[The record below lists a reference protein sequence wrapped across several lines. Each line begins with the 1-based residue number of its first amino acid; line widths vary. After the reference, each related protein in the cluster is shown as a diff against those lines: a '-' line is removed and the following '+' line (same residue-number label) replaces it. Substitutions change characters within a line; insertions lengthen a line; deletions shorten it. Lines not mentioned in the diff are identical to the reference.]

1 MRYTLEKSCHSVY
14 GLYYHLVLV
23 VKYRRKVLSFEII
36 ERLKDIIHSVAI
48 DFDVKIIEQ
57 EGDKDHMHILFSCK
71 PTFTVTKFIN
81 SLKGVTS
88 RLIQKEFPEVHE
100 KLWKG
105 HFWSPSYCLL
115 TTGQV
120 SLDVLKTYIED
131 QSDGK
136 NI

>member
-1 MRYTLEKSCHSVY
+1 M
-14 GLYYHLVLV
+14 LV

-81 SLKGVTS
+81 SLKGV
-88 RLIQKEFPEVHE
+88 
-100 KLWKG
+100 
-105 HFWSPSYCLL
+105 
-115 TTGQV
+115 
-120 SLDVLKTYIED
+120 
-131 QSDGK
+131 
-136 NI
+136 